1 MCDFNN
7 TNCYQAKS
15 LPVIFDISE
24 NVGYT
29 TGGQNITVKGYGF
42 DVGNVHAVI
51 DGKNCTVTSTSRY
64 EFDCT
69 LQPKET
75 ESDLSHP
82 YIGQHGATRFF
93 TNSTEHRDGGWLRI

>member
-1 MCDFNN
+1 MMWETGNAAIQAIESTTCDFNN

-15 LPVIFDISE
+15 IPVIFEISE

-29 TGGQNITVKGYGF
+29 TGGQNITVKGFGF
-42 DVGNVHAVI
+42 DAGKVHAVI

-69 LQPKET
+69 LQPT
-75 ESDLSHP
+75 ANVSDLSKA
-82 YIGQHGATRFF
+82 Y
-93 TNSTEHRDGGWLRI
+93 